1 MGKPTAN
8 QRAQRRNEM
17 RQTVTVEVRMTNDDL
32 ANIIAFGNRAS
43 MTGAEADTWVELKRK
58 LFATLAHAE
67 QSLVEEL
74 VGPDQEPAPPEEQPA
89 GGSILTR
96 Q

>member
-1 MGKPTAN
+1 
-8 QRAQRRNEM
+8 
-17 RQTVTVEVRMTNDDL
+17 
-32 ANIIAFGNRAS
+32 

>member
-1 MGKPTAN
+1 
-8 QRAQRRNEM
+8 
-17 RQTVTVEVRMTNDDL
+17 MTNDDL

-58 LFATLAHAE
+58 LFATLARAE
-67 QSLVEEL
+67 QGLVEKL
-74 VGPDQEPAPPEEQPA
+74 VEQPDQEPAPRP
-89 GGSILTR
+89 GILTR